1 VVAYRDTL
9 GVQAFNLALQRSPI
23 DPAIASR
30 DGWEL
35 IPPIVHLVDRG
46 DPDSRS
52 SDIGA
57 MELYAAAVVGGD
69 PFTLVER
76 LQTGSAG

>member
-1 VVAYRDTL
+1 
-9 GVQAFNLALQRSPI
+9 
-23 DPAIASR
+23 
-30 DGWEL
+30 
-35 IPPIVHLVDRG
+35 VDRG

-76 LQTGSAG
+76 LQEGLRG